1 MMLGSSP
8 NMVSKN
14 ITLNIAT
21 LAITWRTLREIICK
35 KSSRKDAKKPL
46 SSQRICI
53 KIDIGKI

>member
-21 LAITWRTLREIICK
+21 LAKTWRTLREIICK
-35 KSSRKDAKKPL
+35 KSSRKDAKKPP
-46 SSQRICI
+46 SSQRIKI
-53 KIDIGKI
+53 KVLK